1 MTNLLDP
8 KDLELRTASGA
19 VKTFVLTKF
28 PAIAGREILAKYPVA
43 NLPKLGD
50 YDVSKDI
57 MLKAMAYVGVRIEG
71 RDEPQM
77 LTTAALIDNHVE
89 DTLTL
94 ARLEIA
100 VLDHS
105 FGFFGQ
111 GETSLSFDN
120 IIAKLRPLI
129 SQMLT
134 GLSEQSSPADEQ
146 ASTS

>member
-1 MTNLLDP
+1 MTIEP
-8 KDLELRTASGA
+8 KELELRTASGK
-19 VKTFVLTKF
+19 VKTFILTKF
-28 PAIAGREILAKYPVA
+28 PAIAGREILAKYPIA

-50 YDVSKDI
+50 YDVSKDV
-57 MLKAMAYVGVRIEG
+57 MLKAMSHVGVMVEG
-71 RDEPQM
+71 RDEPLM

-105 FGFFGQ
+105 FGFFGG
-111 GETSLSFDN
+111 GETSFSFEA
-120 IIAKLRPLI
+120 ILARLRPLI

-134 GLSEQSSPADEQ
+134 ASSAPSSPAGEQ
-146 ASTS
+146 PSAN